1 MAASLFTYSST
12 SRRVVPAPNSPL
24 LPIHIKATNVVFN
37 PDIPEVHRGLGLDDF
52 VNFLASCRLRYA
64 ISDVPSEFFPEQV
77 CEFYNTAT
85 VNEENNAITGTIGHG
100 RHSIFI
106 TAELLSAA
114 LRLPIFDPFSEPP
127 TIERCKR
134 MFDQLGYDHSKAG
147 TRSAL
152 ILRQCMTPGWK
163 FFTGALCK
171 CVGHKSRN
179 GDQLSNDE
187 QQIVCSLLLN
197 KRLDY
202 GALFFDQLVQ
212 LLRANVHADHVP
224 FPCWIALVFDKFFAA
239 AYFSH
244 SRNPIQ
250 CPRMSV
256 RLYQDDPLDTDIGI
270 SDRMKEWIAN
280 PYTVPSLTAD
290 TDEGGANGNRI
301 DHADQEV
308 DHYDGGLFSPQLSH
322 QLISDTGKASSA
334 PHDSMPL
341 GEQPSRGEH
350 PSQGEHQSQGEH
362 PSPAAHHFS
371 PRMQPSSPV
380 ALGTSMVQIPA
391 SAFSEL
397 MSLTRDLSQRL
408 LHIEADVQQIKEVL
422 LLTPPSSPKS
432 DDAQKGGDTDDD
444 VDADDHADGEPNA
457 HADGEP
463 NEKDTEPA
471 DNTIFQHESPNPI
484 PESDFAGHNSP
495 AATKKLFED
504 IEHDE
509 PDDECQILDMNFI
522 DPLIPVQQESSDDL
536 EKSHPILAD
545 PIADPIIPVQGE
557 DSDIASEESH
567 PLSRKRKVVDTD
579 LDHSQ
584 TDTSSSVKK
593 PKSIVSISNLATEWN
608 MSPDQVKQILDEAN
622 RAQLLKNIAQA
633 DESLIQHK
641 LQAKGSFEA
650 QMQKFLEFQSKAQS
664 SQPPPSS
671 SKPKT
676 DSVLDRIDRKRF
688 EDVFNRRMCGDKII
702 KVKASKPRNEKIL
715 TLLITRQ
722 GPQHSYT
729 EVVKRDELIRYGYS
743 EWMELLDLASKQT
756 SAHSSELICA
766 LHLLIKKVQRLD
778 LVPKER
784 PQHQGQRSSVP
795 RSRRTKFHVDGE
807 DVLVLDFGAGV
818 INNSLPL
825 GVDPVQHQFI
835 SAPEHGMFYLDKNRR
850 MCFQR
855 TTEIPKAPTT
865 HLVGLRQ
872 MCMSHQDLSGEFH
885 ILIAMELLNTRQ
897 ELLDSPYWPV
907 KIEAEAE
914 YEEFLSK
921 GVFI

>member
-12 SRRVVPAPNSPL
+12 SQRVIPAPNSPP
-24 LPIHIKATNVVFN
+24 LPIHIKATNVIFN

-52 VNFLASCRLRYA
+52 VNFLASFRLRYA

-77 CEFYNTAT
+77 CEFYYTAT
-85 VNEENNAITGTIGHG
+85 VNEENSAITGTIGHG
-100 RHSIFI
+100 RHFVFI

-114 LRLPIFDPFSEPP
+114 LRLPILEPFSEPP

-171 CVGHKSRN
+171 CVGHKSRS
-179 GDQLSNDE
+179 GDQLSNYE
-187 QQIVCSLLLN
+187 QQVVCSLLLN

-212 LLRANVHADHVP
+212 LLRANVRVDHVP
-224 FPCWIALVFDKFFAA
+224 FPRWIALVFDKSFAA
-239 AYFSH
+239 DYFSH
-244 SRNPIQ
+244 SGNPIQ
-250 CPRMSV
+250 CPRMSI
-256 RLYQDDPLDTDIGI
+256 RMYQDDPLDTDIGI
-270 SDRMKEWIAN
+270 SDRMREWIAN
-280 PYTVPSLTAD
+280 PYTVPSLTAN
-290 TDEGGANGNRI
+290 TDEGGADGNLM
-301 DHADQEV
+301 DHVDQEV
-308 DHYDGGLFSPQLSH
+308 EHHDGGHFFPQLSH
-322 QLISDTGKASSA
+322 HIISDTDKASSA
-334 PHDSMPL
+334 PKDSMNQ
-341 GEQPSRGEH
+341 GEQPSQGEH
-350 PSQGEHQSQGEH
+350 PSQNEH
-362 PSPAAHHFS
+362 PSPAAHHSS
-371 PRMQPSSPV
+371 PRMQPSSLVAPV
-380 ALGTSMVQIPA
+380 TSIVQIPA

-397 MSLTRDLSQRL
+397 MTLTRDMSQRL

-444 VDADDHADGEPNA
+444 ANDDDHADSEPNS
-457 HADGEP
+457 H
-463 NEKDTEPA
+463 EKDTEPA
-471 DNTIFQHESPNPI
+471 DNTIIQPKSPKPI
-484 PESDFAGHNSP
+484 PESDSAGHNSP
-495 AATKKLFED
+495 TATEKVFKDSEHDED
-504 IEHDE
+504 DEEHDE

-536 EKSHPILAD
+536 EESHPILAN
-545 PIADPIIPVQGE
+545 PIADPIFPVQGE
-557 DSDIASEESH
+557 DSDVASEESH
-567 PLSRKRKVVDTD
+567 LLSRKRKVADTD

-584 TDTSSSVKK
+584 TDTSLIVKK
-593 PKSIVSISNLATEWN
+593 PNSIVSISNLAGEWN

-622 RAQLLKNIAQA
+622 QAQLLKNIAQA

-664 SQPPPSS
+664 SQPPPGS

-688 EDVFNRRMCGDKII
+688 EDVLNRRKCGDKII

-729 EVVKRDELIRYGYS
+729 EVVKRDELIRYGFL

-756 SAHSSELICA
+756 SAHSSELTCA

-784 PQHQGQRSSVP
+784 PQLQG
-795 RSRRTKFHVDGE
+795 
-807 DVLVLDFGAGV
+807 
-818 INNSLPL
+818 
-825 GVDPVQHQFI
+825 
-835 SAPEHGMFYLDKNRR
+835 
-850 MCFQR
+850 
-855 TTEIPKAPTT
+855 
-865 HLVGLRQ
+865 
-872 MCMSHQDLSGEFH
+872 
-885 ILIAMELLNTRQ
+885 
-897 ELLDSPYWPV
+897 
-907 KIEAEAE
+907 
-914 YEEFLSK
+914 
-921 GVFI
+921 

>member
-1 MAASLFTYSST
+1 M
-12 SRRVVPAPNSPL
+12 RQ
-24 LPIHIKATNVVFN
+24 
-37 PDIPEVHRGLGLDDF
+37 VHRGLGLDDF

-77 CEFYNTAT
+77 CELYYTAT

-100 RHSIFI
+100 RHS
-106 TAELLSAA
+106 
-114 LRLPIFDPFSEPP
+114 
-127 TIERCKR
+127 
-134 MFDQLGYDHSKAG
+134 
-147 TRSAL
+147 
-152 ILRQCMTPGWK
+152 CMTPGWK

-171 CVGHKSRN
+171 CVGHKYRS
-179 GDQLSNDE
+179 GDQLSNYE
-187 QQIVCSLLLN
+187 QQVVCSLLLN

-212 LLRANVHADHVP
+212 LLRANVRADHVP
-224 FPCWIALVFDKFFAA
+224 FPRWIALVFDKFFAA
-239 AYFSH
+239 DYFSH
-244 SRNPIQ
+244 SGNPIQ

-256 RLYQDDPLDTDIGI
+256 HMYQDDPLDSDIGI
-270 SDRMKEWIAN
+270 SDRMREWIAN
-280 PYTVPSLTAD
+280 PYTVPSLTAN
-290 TDEGGANGNRI
+290 TDEGGADGNHL
-301 DHADQEV
+301 DHADQE
-308 DHYDGGLFSPQLSH
+308 
-322 QLISDTGKASSA
+322 
-334 PHDSMPL
+334 
-341 GEQPSRGEH
+341 
-350 PSQGEHQSQGEH
+350 SQGEH

-371 PRMQPSSPV
+371 PRMPPSSPV
-380 ALGTSMVQIPA
+380 APGTSMVQLPA

-397 MSLTRDLSQRL
+397 MSLTRDKSQRL
-408 LHIEADVQQIKEVL
+408 LRIEADVQQIKEVL
-422 LLTPPSSPKS
+422 LLTPPASPTF
-432 DDAQKGGDTDDD
+432 DDVQKGGDTDDD
-444 VDADDHADGEPNA
+444 ADADDHADGEPNAGEPNA

-463 NEKDTEPA
+463 NEKDTEHAA
-471 DNTIFQHESPNPI
+471 DNTIIQHESPNPI
-484 PESDFAGHNSP
+484 RESDSAGHNSP
-495 AATKKLFED
+495 AATEKLFED
-504 IEHDE
+504 SEHDEEHDE
-509 PDDECQILDMNFI
+509 PDHECQILDMNFI

-536 EKSHPILAD
+536 EESHPILAD
-545 PIADPIIPVQGE
+545 DIADPIIPVQGE
-557 DSDIASEESH
+557 DSDVASEESH
-567 PLSRKRKVVDTD
+567 PLSRKRKAVDTD

-584 TDTSSSVKK
+584 TDNSSSVKK

-608 MSPDQVKQILDEAN
+608 MSPDQVKQILDETN
-622 RAQLLKNIAQA
+622 RSQLLKNIAQA

-664 SQPPPSS
+664 SQPPTGS
-671 SKPKT
+671 SKPKA

-715 TLLITRQ
+715 SLLITRQ
-722 GPQHSYT
+722 GPQDSYT
-729 EVVKRDELIRYGYS
+729 EFVKRDELIRYGFT
-743 EWMELLDLASKQT
+743 EWMELLDLASKET
-756 SAHSSELICA
+756 SAHSSELTCA
-766 LHLLIKKVQRLD
+766 LHLLIKKVRRLD

-807 DVLVLDFGAGV
+807 DVLVLDFGADV

-885 ILIAMELLNTRQ
+885 ILIAMELLNRRQ

-914 YEEFLSK
+914 YEEFLSR
-921 GVFI
+921 GVLI